1 MNNLISR
8 NAVVAII
15 EKKRLMVG
23 KHDLSA
29 EYKLAGV
36 QEEIENLPTA
46 YDMDKVVEQLKINT
60 EIAHQKYMDCNY
72 DTPAVEYAIYGTQ
85 YHERR
90 KCLDIVKSGGI
101 ECNQ

>member
-1 MNNLISR
+1 MSNDLISR
-8 NAVVAII
+8 SAVIAII

-46 YDMDKVVEQLKINT
+46 YDVDKVVEQLKENSFVPGDKIGVSDAKIIMS
-60 EIAHQKYMDCNY
+60 EK
-72 DTPAVEYAIYGTQ
+72 AVE
-85 YHERR
+85 
-90 KCLDIVKSGGI
+90 IVKSGGI
-101 ECNQ
+101 SKE

>member
-1 MNNLISR
+1 MSNDLISR

-15 EKKRLMVG
+15 EKNRLLVG

-46 YDMDKVVEQLKINT
+46 YDVDKVVEQLEERMCSVEDEATDIGC
-60 EIAHQKYMDCNY
+60 YMRNLHFRD
-72 DTPAVEYAIYGTQ
+72 AI
-85 YHERR
+85 EV
-90 KCLDIVKSGGI
+90 VKSGGI
-101 ECNQ
+101 SKE